1 MWWKRISIGLIIA
14 ALGIGLVTSL
24 AAASETFEDG
34 YYTLVR
40 PGVGEFEFEIDL
52 VDPVGEE
59 TVIVGSMPEG
69 YFVDDD
75 DPNKAAWKDAATLSL
90 EVEIK
95 SDKVEGDYDWADG
108 PATLMLPGGGITVMY
123 YLDGNFD
130 VGAWGGWWAFGSGSD
145 WFVANDDRDDWDNDT
160 VYFKVEADEYGIEIK
175 PTYAPD
181 DGFLN
186 DLDDEEEEELE
197 EIELE
202 EEDEGEG
209 GGESRGRGRN

>member
-1 MWWKRISIGLIIA
+1 MWFKRVSAGLIVA
-14 ALGIGLVTSL
+14 AIGVVSVATL
-24 AAASETFEDG
+24 AAATESFDDG
-34 YYTLVR
+34 YYTLVL
-40 PGVGEFEFEIDL
+40 PGVGDFDFEINSGGNLD
-52 VDPVGEE
+52 GE
-59 TVIVGSMPEG
+59 TVIAMAAPDG

-75 DPNKAAWKDAATLSL
+75 DPDKAAWKDAATLSL

-108 PATLMLPGGGITVMY
+108 PATLMLPGGGITVTY
-123 YLDGNFD
+123 YTDGNFD
-130 VGAWGGWWAFGSGSD
+130 VGAWGGWWAFGSRSD
-145 WFVANDDRDDWDNDT
+145 WFVANDDRGDWDGDT

-202 EEDEGEG
+202 EDEGEG